1 MKQPIHI
8 LHLEDDP
15 ADRELIRENLDAAGL
30 KYEITGVQTGA
41 EFDKA
46 LRQGGYDVI
55 LSDFR
60 LPAYDGMSALRLVQ
74 DLCPDIPFIFVSG
87 TMGEDAAIE
96 GLTKGATDYVLKQK
110 LSRLIPAIRR
120 ALTEAENRSERQ
132 SAEKKL
138 FQANERWG
146 KTFDA
151 VPDLVA
157 ILDRDF
163 RIVQANKA
171 MAGRLGLTPE
181 ECIGQ
186 FCHKLCHK
194 TDPPPSYCPYVQ
206 TLKDGK
212 EHVVEVREERLGG
225 EFILSTSPMFDS
237 QGQMI
242 GAVHVARD
250 ITERKKAED
259 EIMRLNETLE
269 QRVKERT
276 SELEAFSYSVSHD
289 LRAPLRTIDGFSQ
302 VLLEDYED
310 KLDDEGKSYLAR
322 IKHATINMGNLIED
336 MLKLY
341 KVSRTEMTIAP
352 VNLSAIAR
360 SITDELYHTQ
370 PERLADFII
379 ADNLE
384 ALADPGLI
392 RVVFE
397 NLLGNAW
404 KFTSKRA
411 KTEIEFGLTK
421 KDNQNVYFIR
431 DNGAG
436 FDMEY
441 ADKLFA
447 PFQRLHSIEEY
458 SGTGIGLAIVK
469 RIINRHG
476 GRVWAEAQSGKGA
489 TFYFTLQE

>member
-1 MKQPIHI
+1 MKKPIRI
-8 LHLEDDP
+8 LYLEDDP
-15 ADRELIRENLDAAGL
+15 GDRELIRENLDTAGL
-30 KYEITGVQTGA
+30 KYRITDVQTGA
-41 EFDKA
+41 EFDEA
-46 LRQGGYDVI
+46 LRQGGHDVI
-55 LSDFR
+55 LADFR
-60 LPAYDGMSALRLVQ
+60 LPAYDGMSALRLAQ
-74 DLCPDIPFIFVSG
+74 KLCPDVPFIFVSG

-110 LSRLIPAIRR
+110 LLRLVPAIKR
-120 ALTEAENRSERQ
+120 ALTEAENRRERQ
-132 SAEKKL
+132 CAERKI

-151 VPDLVA
+151 VPDLIA

-171 MAGRLGLTPE
+171 MAARLGLTPE
-181 ECIGQ
+181 ACTGQ
-186 FCHKLCHK
+186 FCYKLCHQ
-194 TDPPPSYCPYVQ
+194 TEAPPSFCPYVQ
-206 TLKDGK
+206 TLKEGK
-212 EHVVEVREERLGG
+212 ERMVEVKLERLGS

-250 ITERKKAED
+250 ITERKKAEE
-259 EIMRLNETLE
+259 EIIRLNETLE

-360 SITDELYHTQ
+360 SITDELHHTQ
-370 PERLADFII
+370 PERYAEFII
-379 ADNLE
+379 ADNLVDS
-384 ALADPGLI
+384 ADPGLI

-404 KFTSKRA
+404 KFTGKQEKA
-411 KTEIEFGLTK
+411 EIEFGWTRR
-421 KDNQNVYFIR
+421 DNRSVYFIR

-436 FDMEY
+436 FDMEN
-441 ADKLFA
+441 AGKLFA

-489 TFYFTLQE
+489 IFYFTLQE